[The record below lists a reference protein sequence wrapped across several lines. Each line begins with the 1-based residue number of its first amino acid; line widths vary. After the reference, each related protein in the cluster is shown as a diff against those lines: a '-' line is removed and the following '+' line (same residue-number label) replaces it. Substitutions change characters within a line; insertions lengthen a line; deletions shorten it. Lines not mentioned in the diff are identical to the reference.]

1 MLSSHKSV
9 DDFSGNYLSRVS
21 PLLLRLS
28 PYVSTCHIFASDFSQ
43 PMILDGFIIGTP
55 LKRQVNLGKQG
66 FLGGDGGDG
75 TMGRHENMIVVVM
88 YRTGRTI

>member
-1 MLSSHKSV
+1 
-9 DDFSGNYLSRVS
+9 
-21 PLLLRLS
+21 
-28 PYVSTCHIFASDFSQ
+28 
-43 PMILDGFIIGTP
+43 MILDGFIIGTP